1 MILNKRYLTYIVL
14 LSGTEIGL
22 ALYLTFWRAAFWDI
36 VTAKNITGFLH
47 ELEIFTIVALLIC
60 FISGM
65 SSYVV
70 NLYVIN
76 WRERLTLAAT
86 KIASSAENL
95 NQRVQEDCTEYPR
108 LYALLGVGTCKALA
122 YCLVFGTSL
131 VYNFSWSYLGLLIV
145 YSLISTYVAKRVA
158 QPLIKLN
165 YDTQKTE
172 ASYRNHMAVKVNTG
186 IYYKQCISLMRQVA
200 VKLKYLNYF
209 QSFYGQVAV
218 IIPILIVAPAY
229 FNGAMTLGILMQATS
244 TMGTINDNLSFGIN
258 SFNDINKLLSC
269 RKRLQ
274 EINVI

>member
-1 MILNKRYLTYIVL
+1 MSKRYLTYIVL

-22 ALYLTFWRAAFWDI
+22 ALYLTFWRASFWDI
-36 VTAKNITGFLH
+36 VAAKNIIGFMH
-47 ELEIFTIVALLIC
+47 ELEIFSIVALLIC
-60 FISGM
+60 FIAGISG
-65 SSYVV
+65 YVV

-76 WRERLTLAAT
+76 WREKLTLVAT
-86 KIASSAENL
+86 RVAKTDAENL
-95 NQRVQEDCTEYPR
+95 NQRVQEDCAEYPR
-108 LYALLGVGTCKALA
+108 LYALLSVGTCKAIA
-122 YCLVFGTSL
+122 YCLVFGISL
-131 VYNFSWSYLGLLIV
+131 VYNFSWSYLIILIA

-172 ASYRNHMAVKVNTG
+172 ASYRNHMKITVNTG

-200 VKLKYLNYF
+200 VKLKYLTYF